1 MNSFLKVNKT
11 IFTCSLI
18 SLILI
23 PIFGINFFISFLG
36 NVLLLLFLIPILLL
50 LLALIGFNSYKSKIN
65 TCNNCGSISFDSR
78 EKCMNCGTDLEDII
92 KENQFDKNPRN
103 SIIDVKAEEIN

>member
-1 MNSFLKVNKT
+1 MNYFLKVNKNILT
-11 IFTCSLI
+11 Y

-23 PIFGINFFISFLG
+23 IVIPFFKINFFLSLMG
-36 NVLLLLFLIPILLL
+36 NIILLL
-50 LLALIGFNSYKSKIN
+50 LLIPLLFIILAFIGFNSFKSKIN
-65 TCNNCGSISFDSR
+65 TCNNCGSISFGLK
-78 EKCMNCGTDLEDII
+78 EKCMNCGADLKDII